1 VDYDRLREL
10 QAKFDE
16 NPRRYFAPLANEYRK
31 GGQPK
36 RAIEICRAHLAQMP
50 GHMSGQIVYGQALF
64 EAGEWEEAKTV
75 FGRALSLDPE
85 NLIALRSLGD
95 MALQAGDTAEARTWY
110 ARLLDADPKD
120 SAVIELMSGIDTSSG
135 ATVSPE
141 PEDVPA
147 ADRATADQQVP
158 TVAEE
163 TAPSPAPEKTDI
175 EVPSMSAESTP
186 AEAPASMEAE
196 PAGFER
202 TALAETPGGAE
213 TPNAETPS
221 GAEGLHGTEAV
232 SAVPMGTEGLQGKP
246 PVMALEGATS
256 VRPDEEDVPD
266 TWTPPPE
273 IAVQKREESPPE
285 LRTSSP
291 RAPEPFVNET
301 MAQLYVQQGYL
312 QLALKVYRQ
321 LSDARPN
328 DQALKD
334 RIAQLEAADSKEHP
348 FERPA
353 MRREEQSVER
363 PAEPATPAA
372 PRGPS
377 IESPTP
383 WTQPGSEE
391 APGFEI
397 SPIDSPAT
405 EPLRDRD
412 SIESPAREEPRAEPE
427 GIAARQPSVKE
438 FFATLGRRRPPR
450 VQGNSA
456 SRSGNSVPSEASA
469 SLATP
474 APGASLDA
482 VFAGANVSPSDAR
495 AASRLAGAFSG
506 ATGGAARTPP
516 TPPVPTPRVNP
527 RLPQAQESEE
537 DVAKFR
543 AWLDGLTRE

>member
-1 VDYDRLREL
+1 MS
-10 QAKFDE
+10 DE
-16 NPRRYFAPLANEYRK
+16 
-31 GGQPK
+31 
-36 RAIEICRAHLAQMP
+36 
-50 GHMSGQIVYGQALF
+50 
-64 EAGEWEEAKTV
+64 
-75 FGRALSLDPE
+75 
-85 NLIALRSLGD
+85 
-95 MALQAGDTAEARTWY
+95 
-110 ARLLDADPKD
+110 
-120 SAVIELMSGIDTSSG
+120 
-135 ATVSPE
+135 AT
-141 PEDVPA
+141 
-147 ADRATADQQVP
+147 P
-158 TVAEE
+158 TQ
-163 TAPSPAPEKTDI
+163 
-175 EVPSMSAESTP
+175 
-186 AEAPASMEAE
+186 APASIEAE
-196 PAGFER
+196 PEGFER
-202 TALAETPGGAE
+202 TALAETPSGTETPSDTETPGGAE
-213 TPNAETPS
+213 TPSGTETPS
-221 GAEGLHGTEAV
+221 GAEGLQGTEP
-232 SAVPMGTEGLQGKP
+232 VPEPIGMEGLKGQP
-246 PVMALEGATS
+246 PVMALEGAAS
-256 VRPDEEDVPD
+256 VRSDEEDMALEGAASSRPDEEDVPD

-273 IAVQKREESPPE
+273 IASQKREESPPE

-348 FERPA
+348 SERPA
-353 MRREEQSVER
+353 TRREEQSVER
-363 PAEPATPAA
+363 RPEPAA
-372 PRGPS
+372 
-377 IESPTP
+377 
-383 WTQPGSEE
+383 Q
-391 APGFEI
+391 
-397 SPIDSPAT
+397 
-405 EPLRDRD
+405 
-412 SIESPAREEPRAEPE
+412 IESPAREEPRAEPQV
-427 GIAARQPSVKE
+427 IAARQPSVKE

-456 SRSGNSVPSEASA
+456 PRSGNSVPPEASA
-469 SLATP
+469 SLAAP